1 MKQEINVLDLILS
14 AINEIKRTG
23 FTSDSV
29 ELDFYLGGDLGIDSR
44 EMFEVWYEIEE
55 RLGIKIEE
63 SEKRDRYKLQDVV
76 EVVEPHFHTRRSPEY
91 QNADIGR

>member
-1 MKQEINVLDLILS
+1 MKQETNVLDLILS
-14 AINEIKRTG
+14 AVNEIKKTG
-23 FTSDSV
+23 FTADSV

-63 SEKRDRYKLQDVV
+63 SEKRDRYKLEDVV
-76 EVVEPHFHTRRSPEY
+76 NVIEPLFRARRSLEY
-91 QNADIGR
+91 QNADISR